1 MGLKFMKSSSVL
13 LSTFSDS
20 DFAVYLGKNLI
31 SWSTRKQPNV
41 SRSSMDVEYKALA
54 NAIDEL
60 M

>member
-1 MGLKFMKSSSVL
+1 MKSSSVL

-41 SRSSMDVEYKALA
+41 SRSSMEVEYKALA